1 MTFGERIAKFR
12 KERGMTQEQLA
23 KMIGVA
29 KSTLT
34 GYEKNNREPNIF
46 TITKLTEVLNV
57 SGNEL
62 LGIDTFKNEI
72 DLELLRIY
80 SNLPEAHRQ
89 ILKNFAIYLTKAS
102 EISNEISITQIA
114 NKKFEVLKEAKDDS
128 YTLKAASEIKGAT
141 QEEKAKAEA
150 MMEDEN
156 EWK

>member
-62 LGIDTFKNEI
+62 LGIDTFEDIEI
-72 DLELLRIY
+72 LRIY
-80 SNLPEAHRQ
+80 SDLPAAYKQ
-89 ILKNFAIYLTKAS
+89 ILRDFAICLTKTS
-102 EISNEISITQIA
+102 EISDENSNAQFA
-114 NKKFEVLKEAKDDS
+114 NKNLEILKETKDDS

-141 QEEKAKAEA
+141 QEEKAKTEA

>member
-1 MTFGERIAKFR
+1 MTFGERVAMFR

-29 KSTLT
+29 KSTLA

-62 LGIDTFKNEI
+62 LGIDTFEDIEI
-72 DLELLRIY
+72 LRIY
-80 SNLPEAHRQ
+80 SDLPAAYKQ
-89 ILKNFAIYLTKAS
+89 ILRDFAICLTKTS
-102 EISNEISITQIA
+102 EISDENSNAQFA
-114 NKKFEVLKEAKDDS
+114 NKNLEILKETKDDS

-141 QEEKAKAEA
+141 QEEKAKTEA